1 MRGVAKFSA
10 IPAVTLS
17 CMDRSTHITKLALF
31 PLCDVH
37 GILISTLCDTSDS
50 PGTHGDSLILAWRLA
65 LPDGMDVSKAAE
77 ALLVVALSV
86 PRKAWSERQLLI
98 VRELMLLSG
107 RKPSV
112 TRISETQLYSER
124 PARRAR
130 DRSSANRNTIN
141 SAELVRKTQN
151 RTDLTTDSS
160 ATSTPL
166 KETKKWWKLVGRD
179 PNGSDS
185 AQRKTRRQRAFRDT

>member
-17 CMDRSTHITKLALF
+17 RMDRSTHITKLALF

-37 GILISTLCDTSDS
+37 SILISTLCDTSDL

-65 LPDGMDVSKAAE
+65 LPEGMDVGKAAE

-130 DRSSANRNTIN
+130 DRSLASLYAVDK
-141 SAELVRKTQN
+141 AESTRKLQN
-151 RTDLTTDSS
+151 RIDLTTDSS
-160 ATSTPL
+160 ETSASS
-166 KETKKWWKLVGRD
+166 KETKKWWELVGRD
-179 PNGSDS
+179 PHDSDS
-185 AQRKTRRQRAFRDT
+185 TQRKTRRQRAFRDS